1 VARIEPAQQSAAGA
15 GLQRLFHGP
24 QLFLWRFGMNQEEPI
39 EAEPRGFQGWR
50 GEQMG
55 RRHPSYPSVLAL
67 RKGFQGG
74 EEGAQFTDAL
84 LIA

>member
-1 VARIEPAQQSAAGA
+1 
-15 GLQRLFHGP
+15 
-24 QLFLWRFGMNQEEPI
+24 MNQEEPI
-39 EAEPRGFQGWR
+39 EAEPRGFQRWR

-55 RRHPSYPSVLAL
+55 RCHPGYPSVLVL
-67 RKGFQGG
+67 REGFQGG